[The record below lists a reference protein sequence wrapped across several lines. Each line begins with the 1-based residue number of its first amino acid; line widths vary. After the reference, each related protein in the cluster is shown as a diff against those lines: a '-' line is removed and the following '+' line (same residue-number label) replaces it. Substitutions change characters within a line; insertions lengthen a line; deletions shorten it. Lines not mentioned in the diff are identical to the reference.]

1 MIAITSSKTVKSQM
15 KYFVRA
21 WNKELKQPEWV
32 MGDRKKRK
40 DCARE
45 FAAISVA
52 ACVEWGITV
61 DCQYAADD
69 AVAEEVSDWNA

>member
-1 MIAITSSKTVKSQM
+1 MAKSQM

-21 WNKELKQPEWV
+21 WNKELKKPEWM
-32 MGDRKKRK
+32 MGDRRRRK

-61 DCQYAADD
+61 DCQDSADYG
-69 AVAEEVSDWNA
+69 VLEELMDWSA